1 MSEKKKTLTG
11 ELVEIFKSLPSELKP
26 DATNDFQHY
35 SYNSIQ
41 QIKKVVGTE
50 LKKHGILFL
59 PLLVKVE
66 TLILKEES
74 EENKVSNKVLTTAEF
89 NFEFLKG
96 DEKLEVHSFGQAVD
110 SQGKGLSK
118 AKSDAIKRLF
128 TDMFLIATG
137 DEDDEKDYGSPTPAP
152 QQRTQKTTYGSMQMK
167 NPDSP
172 LTTAQ
177 NNMIWRTAKKKDIPK
192 EAIEEKVKVKF
203 QKTSVS
209 ELTKAEASELISELL
224 GD

>member
-50 LKKHGILFL
+50 LKEHGILFL
-59 PLLVKVE
+59 PVLSKVE
-66 TLILKEES
+66 ISILGD
-74 EENKVSNKVLTTAEF
+74 KVLTTAEF

-110 SQGKGLSK
+110 NQGKGLSK

-152 QQRTQKTTYGSMQMK
+152 QQKTTYGSMQMK